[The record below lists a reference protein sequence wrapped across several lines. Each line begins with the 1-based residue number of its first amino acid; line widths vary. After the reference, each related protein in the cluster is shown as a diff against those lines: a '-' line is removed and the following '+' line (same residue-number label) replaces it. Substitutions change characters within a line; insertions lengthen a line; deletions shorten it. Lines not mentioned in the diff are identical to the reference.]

1 MPEEK
6 TLLTWDDAADVVGA
20 TPARV
25 LDILNANFLPYN
37 FDDYSDIEKA
47 FVAREYRLKLEAL
60 TEQLKSIESYGYVM
74 AEGLTLPDGWTLH
87 TINRAQ
93 QHVDA
98 EALRNLDPEA
108 YEDLA
113 YIENSDCVK
122 LLGRQR
128 LRNAIRTFKQAECL
142 PAFERINVKEAKTR
156 LTAAA
161 FEEVAKTEQKLDYKF
176 LTFRNLGTEA
186 KKYEWD
192 WDE

>member
-1 MPEEK
+1 MPEERQ
-6 TLLTWDDAADVVGA
+6 LLSWDDVADIVSA
-20 TPARV
+20 TPV
-25 LDILNANFLPYN
+25 QVFNILNGNYLPYN

-60 TEQLKSIESYGYVM
+60 TEQLRSIESYGYVM
-74 AEGLTLPDGWTLH
+74 AEGLTLPEGWALH

-93 QHVDA
+93 QHIDA
-98 EALRNLDPEA
+98 AALRNLDPEA

-128 LRNAIRTFKQAECL
+128 LRDAIRSFKQTDCL

-156 LTAAA
+156 LTTAA